1 VNPPIAA
8 LLAHARSVPAAVRSE
23 FAREVRAARPPGS
36 ILLET
41 CHRVELYGSPEG
53 VAGVDPP
60 PGAAV
65 AEGESAARHLV
76 ALAVGRASAVLAED
90 QVLHQLRVAVGEARR
105 GGPLPPALD
114 HLADSALRAGRR
126 ARSWLPSG
134 RPTLADV
141 ALDLVGARG
150 RALTGPILVVGA
162 GEMGTL
168 AARAAVRRGR
178 RVVVAS
184 RTFSRAAALAEAVGG
199 AAAPID
205 AVPTAEDRPAG
216 VIVALSGAWAM
227 SDEAGGRLL
236 ESGALVVDLSSPAA
250 IPAPLVVALGDRFR
264 SIDDL
269 AAPGAGAPSTSLAE
283 RLDRQ
288 VEATLVEYRGWLARA
303 PERET
308 ARELA
313 ARSAAAQAAELAA
326 LWERMPGL
334 PARER
339 AEVERMARRLA
350 ERLLR
355 DPLERL
361 RNDEQGRHRRA
372 ARELFGL

>member
-1 VNPPIAA
+1 VIPPIAA
-8 LLAHARSVPAAVRSE
+8 LLAHVRSVPAADRRDL
-23 FAREVRAARPPGS
+23 ALRLHAAQPSGS

-60 PGAAV
+60 PGV
-65 AEGESAARHLV
+65 EVLVGEAAARHLV

-105 GGPLPPALD
+105 RGPLPPALD
-114 HLADSALRAGRR
+114 HLVDSALRAGRR

-141 ALDLVGARG
+141 ALELVEPRG
-150 RALTGPILVVGA
+150 RTLTGPILVVGA

-168 AARAAVRRGR
+168 AARAAARRGR

-184 RTFSRAAALAEAVGG
+184 RTVSRAAALAEAVGG
-199 AAAPID
+199 SAAPID
-205 AVPTAEDRPAG
+205 AVPTVSDPPAG

-227 SDEAGGRLL
+227 SDATGGHLV
-236 ESGALVVDLSSPAA
+236 ESGAWVVDLSSPPAV
-250 IPAPLVVALGDRFR
+250 PAPVVAALGQRFR

-269 AAPGAGAPSTSLAE
+269 AEPAAGAPSTSLAE

-288 VEATLVEYRGWLARA
+288 VETTLVEFRGWFARA

-313 ARSAAAQAAELAA
+313 DRSAAAQAAELSA
-326 LWERMPGL
+326 LWERMPAL

-350 ERLLR
+350 ARLLR